1 MTHEVVV
8 EAGTQEA
15 LQGML
20 NELEPDDRKETEM
33 LTRALAALEPDGW
46 RGVDH
51 GLRDEVR
58 RDVRDVCAMRCVVMC
73 DVTFR
78 FSRVESHRITYRS
91 DIVWKTLTSFSD
103 SRRVDASL

>member
-1 MTHEVVV
+1 MVV

-20 NELEPDDRKETEM
+20 NELEPDDRKEKEM

-51 GLRDEVR
+51 GLRDEAR
-58 RDVRDVCAMRCVVMC
+58 REVCGFFYIKFFVVC
-73 DVTFR
+73 DVTF
-78 FSRVESHRITYRS
+78 
-91 DIVWKTLTSFSD
+91 
-103 SRRVDASL
+103 

>member
-1 MTHEVVV
+1 MVV

-20 NELEPDDRKETEM
+20 NELEPEDRKETEM
-33 LTRALAALEPDGW
+33 ITRALAALEPDGW

-58 RDVRDVCAMRCVVMC
+58 CAQRL
-73 DVTFR
+73 R
-78 FSRVESHRITYRS
+78 LSNYRVELIAPG
-91 DIVWKTLTSFSD
+91 IAEKTLTGRIMRHSSCRSLSFAI
-103 SRRVDASL
+103 RLVL

>member
-1 MTHEVVV
+1 MYMTRLEMTHEVVV

-33 LTRALAALEPDGW
+33 ITRALAALEPDGW

-58 RDVRDVCAMRCVVMC
+58 CAQWFWLNRPGS
-73 DVTFR
+73 T
-78 FSRVESHRITYRS
+78 T
-91 DIVWKTLTSFSD
+91 
-103 SRRVDASL
+103 